1 MFSTYSALAIFIMI
15 VTLFQSLGKA
25 SKASILVMLRQIL
38 LFIPAVILFPM
49 LANLGETGVWLAIAV
64 VDGFA
69 GILCLFMM
77 LKEFRK
83 LRSLA

>member
-1 MFSTYSALAIFIMI
+1 
-15 VTLFQSLGKA
+15 
-25 SKASILVMLRQIL
+25 MLRQIL